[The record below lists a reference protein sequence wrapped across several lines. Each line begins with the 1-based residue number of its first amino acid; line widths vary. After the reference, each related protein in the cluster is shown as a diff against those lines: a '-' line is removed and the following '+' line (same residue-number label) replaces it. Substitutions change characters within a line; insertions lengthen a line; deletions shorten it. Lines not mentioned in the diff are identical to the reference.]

1 MSQRLRDRPPRRF
14 IIAENMDLVPS
25 LS

>member
-1 MSQRLRDRPPRRF
+1 MSQRLRDRAPRRF
-14 IIAENMDLVPS
+14 IIAENMVLVPS